1 MYGDVLAVTVGRLAR
16 GKAFIQD
23 DSRSKS
29 RAEGDQA
36 MKQIILV
43 MAILMFACAA
53 GAGPEVVGKPLKL
66 VIERH
71 STVPMVEVVK
81 NFGDKCPNV
90 TITTNVEK
98 SDYMLQAIGWP
109 GDGYRFMV
117 IGKGGDSLYATKT
130 VLLSNAVKD
139 VCHFLNTRP

>member
-1 MYGDVLAVTVGRLAR
+1 
-16 GKAFIQD
+16 
-23 DSRSKS
+23 
-29 RAEGDQA
+29 
-36 MKQIILV
+36 MKQIIMV
-43 MAILMFACAA
+43 MAIFVFAGVA
-53 GAGPEVVGKPLKL
+53 GAGPGVQGKPLKL

-90 TITTNVEK
+90 TITTNLEQ

-109 GDGYRFMV
+109 GDGYRFM
-117 IGKGGDSLYATKT
+117 IIAKGGDSLYATKT

>member
-1 MYGDVLAVTVGRLAR
+1 VLAVTEGRLAR
-16 GKAFIQD
+16 GKAFILD

-36 MKQIILV
+36 MKQIIMV
-43 MAILMFACAA
+43 MAILVFAGVA
-53 GAGPEVVGKPLKL
+53 GAGPGVQGKPLKL

-90 TITTNVEK
+90 TITTNLEQ

-109 GDGYRFMV
+109 GDGYRFM
-117 IGKGGDSLYATKT
+117 IIAKGGDSLYATKT